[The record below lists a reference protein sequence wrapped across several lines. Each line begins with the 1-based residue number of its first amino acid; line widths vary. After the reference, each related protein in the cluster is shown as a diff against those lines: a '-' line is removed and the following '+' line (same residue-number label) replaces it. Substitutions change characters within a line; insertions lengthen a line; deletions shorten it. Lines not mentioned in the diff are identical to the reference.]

1 MSSSKQNNPLI
12 ELFVPAL
19 FHRGWKKKTFWVNPC
34 SASISLVSEIKIK
47 PVNTPYFLDKYHVFQ
62 NLTHDEKLILHL
74 LLNVKAVIL
83 ISMNNVF
90 ELWSHHRACLQIVTS
105 FAIFFF
111 CCTGT
116 IKELKAFT
124 EQQYWICKRELGG
137 NWRCST
143 DPNYHWLLQCVEFVY
158 SVGSNKVL
166 GLTALMGTGL
176 HSCVLFDL
184 ISGVFE
190 IFSCKLVGWQ
200 LFLVSPH
207 IRFVHSL

>member
-1 MSSSKQNNPLI
+1 MHKKLAMEKYINTSILCINKHIHNTFDIHSWDLIAWFHCSPMSSSKQNNPLI

-19 FHRGWKKKTFWVNPC
+19 FHRGWKKKTFLVNPC

-111 CCTGT
+111 
-116 IKELKAFT
+116 
-124 EQQYWICKRELGG
+124 
-137 NWRCST
+137 
-143 DPNYHWLLQCVEFVY
+143 LL
-158 SVGSNKVL
+158 
-166 GLTALMGTGL
+166 
-176 HSCVLFDL
+176 HRD
-184 ISGVFE
+184 
-190 IFSCKLVGWQ
+190 
-200 LFLVSPH
+200 H
-207 IRFVHSL
+207 